1 MRGIDGTFLFG
12 ATLNVGG
19 LSLDPSRS
27 EEILNDLQP
36 PQQVAGDIISGTV
49 VCVPMLERRQDSST
63 RPSNPSRSEEILNDL
78 HGNKLLMLSFLALSF
93 AYQCLNTNSSLP
105 PPLLRLFVSLSPLL
119 VMSGTLSH
127 EINFYMGKDEE
138 CECGTIRV

>member
-27 EEILNDLQP
+27 EEILNDLHRNKSL
-36 PQQVAGDIISGTV
+36 VISFLALLFAYQ
-49 VCVPMLERRQDSST
+49 CLNDDSST

-78 HGNKLLMLSFLALSF
+78 HGNKSLIISFLALSF

-105 PPLLRLFVSLSPLL
+105 LPLLRLFLSLSPSL
-119 VMSGTLSH
+119 VMSSTFFH
-127 EINFYMGKDEE
+127 EINLYVGDEW
-138 CECGTIRV
+138 V

>member
-27 EEILNDLQP
+27 EEILNDLQK
-36 PQQVAGDIISGTV
+36 PQQVVRDIISGTV

-105 PPLLRLFVSLSPLL
+105 LPLLRLYVSLSPSL
-119 VMSGTLSH
+119 VMSGTLSY
-127 EINFYMGKDEE
+127 EINLYMGKDEE
-138 CECGTIRV
+138 

>member
-1 MRGIDGTFLFG
+1 
-12 ATLNVGG
+12 
-19 LSLDPSRS
+19 
-27 EEILNDLQP
+27 
-36 PQQVAGDIISGTV
+36 
-49 VCVPMLERRQDSST
+49 MLERRQDSST

-138 CECGTIRV
+138 CECSTIRVWIGAILKIQFQSEQNDEWQCTALKEHHYMHQSK

>member
-27 EEILNDLQP
+27 EEILNDLQK
-36 PQQVAGDIISGTV
+36 PQQVARDIISGTV
-49 VCVPMLERRQDSST
+49 VCVPMLERRQ
-63 RPSNPSRSEEILNDL
+63 NPSRSEEILNDL
-78 HGNKLLMLSFLALSF
+78 HGNKSLIISFLALSF

-105 PPLLRLFVSLSPLL
+105 LPLLRLFLSLSPSL
-119 VMSGTLSH
+119 VMSSTFFH
-127 EINFYMGKDEE
+127 EINLYVGDEW
-138 CECGTIRV
+138 V